1 MVFAGLGI
9 VFTRI
14 FVDGLT
20 RWLIILGIIFAV
32 FIALKTIEIC
42 EDDKDD
48 KLPRGSTR
56 KSTGKNTS
64 KYSSNNASKYTGKD
78 TGKDTSLNTGTSTN
92 TSTSTDSSISPL
104 DKTIAYEVVET
115 LIDKQFVTLVTESD
129 LKEAWEHRNN
139 YDSEDI
145 EYLKE
150 HGWERCLTPE
160 SIRIYLMGPA
170 CEVFHCFA
178 CNSGGYCVLELLYD
192 GFDPESVNFY
202 FYKDGQIEKQDNYS
216 PKPSISDIYANAD
229 KFPSEVV
236 DYISDMFARTAT
248 IDFRHNKLF
257 YSWSAFAYDWDTKQ
271 FIIPKSLQKFYNAK
285 KDSEGKVHNLPSV
298 EYIWNGE
305 EFVRDPEN
313 KPYEEDLSLFE

>member
-1 MVFAGLGI
+1 MKRLIMVFAGLGI

-48 KLPRGSTR
+48 KLPRGIPRESTV
-56 KSTGKNTS
+56 KSTS

-160 SIRIYLMGPA
+160 SIRIYLIGPA
-170 CEVFHCFA
+170 CEVFIVSLAIQEDIAYLNCFTM
-178 CNSGGYCVLELLYD
+178 VLILRVLT
-192 GFDPESVNFY
+192 FTSTKMV
-202 FYKDGQIEKQDNYS
+202 KLKS
-216 PKPSISDIYANAD
+216 K
-229 KFPSEVV
+229 
-236 DYISDMFARTAT
+236 TT
-248 IDFRHNKLF
+248 IHRNQ
-257 YSWSAFAYDWDTKQ
+257 A
-271 FIIPKSLQKFYNAK
+271 
-285 KDSEGKVHNLPSV
+285 
-298 EYIWNGE
+298 
-305 EFVRDPEN
+305 
-313 KPYEEDLSLFE
+313 

>member
-1 MVFAGLGI
+1 MRLFVFFISLAI
-9 VFTRI
+9 VAAIIFTG
-14 FVDGLT
+14 GLT
-20 RWLIILGIIFAV
+20 RILVILGLLFVLLITHKVREII
-32 FIALKTIEIC
+32 
-42 EDDKDD
+42 EDSKSE
-48 KLPRGSTR
+48 ST
-56 KSTGKNTS
+56 KTS
-64 KYSSNNASKYTGKD
+64 KYSSNNTSKYTS
-78 TGKDTSLNTGTSTN
+78 TSTKPSTSTN

-236 DYISDMFARTAT
+236 DYLSDMFARTAT

-285 KDSEGKVHNLPSV
+285 KDAEGKVHNLPSV